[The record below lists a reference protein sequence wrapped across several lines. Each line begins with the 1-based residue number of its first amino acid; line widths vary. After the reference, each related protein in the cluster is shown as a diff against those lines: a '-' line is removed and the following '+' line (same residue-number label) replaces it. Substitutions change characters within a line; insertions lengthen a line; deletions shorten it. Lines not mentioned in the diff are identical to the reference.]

1 MKEKNESKEKN
12 KTRNEDKNEGK
23 IIRVLEIYTRLLNG
37 AVINKEEEAERYGV
51 AKRSIQRDIDSI
63 REYLRRTDNKS
74 GVYDLVNYDY
84 RKKGYCLEHIYKVK
98 LKSSEILAICK
109 ILLESRSMTKRE
121 MTDIL
126 DKLIECCVPLENQR
140 VILNEEF
147 HYIEPQHKTVFI
159 DKMWNIGQAIR
170 EHQYIEIEYKK
181 MKGKETVTRK
191 LKPVAI
197 MFSEYYFYLAA
208 FLRNIDREK
217 EFVNKDDIYPTIYRI
232 DRIQS
237 FTITNEHFNVPYKD
251 RFEEGEFRKRVQFMY
266 GGKLKKIRFKYTGMS
281 VEAILDRLPT
291 AKVIAD
297 GEDGKVIEAEVFGG
311 DGVDMWL
318 KGQNVEMM

>member
-1 MKEKNESKEKN
+1 MGGSMNS
-12 KTRNEDKNEGK
+12 TTGK
-23 IIRVLEIYTRLLNG
+23 SDRLLQIYSRLVNG
-37 AVINKEEEAERYGV
+37 EVLSKKEMADKFHITERSV
-51 AKRSIQRDIDSI
+51 QRDVEALRCFFQEQGLNQNVIHDRKAGGYRLQ
-63 REYLRRTDNKS
+63 REEKPLLNN
-74 GVYDLVNYDY
+74 G
-84 RKKGYCLEHIYKVK
+84 
-98 LKSSEILAICK
+98 EILAVCK
-109 ILLESRSMTKRE
+109 ILLESRSMRRE
-121 MTDIL
+121 EMFPIL
-126 DKLIECCVPLENQR
+126 EKLTASCVPQKSRAAVDSL
-140 VILNEEF
+140 ISNEKF
-147 HYIEPQHKTVFI
+147 HYIEPHHGKFI
-159 DKMWNIGQAIR
+159 IPGLWDIAQAVQNHYVMEIKYER
-170 EHQYIEIEYKK
+170 MKEPRFVKRTIE
-181 MKGKETVTRK
+181 
-191 LKPVAI
+191 PVGI
-197 MFSEYYFYLAA
+197 LFSEYYFYLAA

-217 EFVNKDDIYPTIYRI
+217 EFVNKDDVYPIIYRI